1 MKDKRQMSA
10 LYPDGFALVIGGSG
24 GVGSAICRELVNND
38 VPVVLTYNSNRARA
52 EALVEALSGVRAFVS
67 CEQACLQDLATIESA
82 VNRGIAA
89 YSRLHSVFIAT
100 GYDIPQSPI
109 SEVTPDLWQRVM
121 RSDAEGAFNA
131 IHATLPH
138 LRSGGGGSYVHI
150 SSAGLLKYPP
160 LDILSVAPK
169 AAVEELI
176 KGVAKEEGV
185 NNIRANSIA
194 IGVIETGIF
203 LRLKEQGVF
212 DDAWIEGV
220 KTALPLNRFG
230 QPEEVAKMAVF
241 LASNNAAYTTGQL
254 IPVDGGFGV

>member
-1 MKDKRQMSA
+1 MRHNTNA
-10 LYPDGFALVIGGSG
+10 YPEGFALVIGGSG
-24 GVGSAICRELVNND
+24 GVGTAICKELVESQ
-38 VPVVLTYNSNRARA
+38 VPLLLTYNSNQTRA
-52 EALVEALSGVRAFVS
+52 EALVSELQAVS
-67 CEQACLQDLATIESA
+67 TDVACCQVSLQDLNSLKSA
-82 VNRGIAA
+82 LDLGLKA
-89 YSRLHSVFIAT
+89 YGRLHSVFIAT

-109 SEVTPDLWQRVM
+109 SEVTPELWQRVM

-138 LRSGGGGSYVHI
+138 LRTGGGGSYVHI

-176 KGVAKEEGV
+176 KGVAKEEGI

-220 KTALPLNRFG
+220 KSALPLNRFG
-230 QPEEVAKMAVF
+230 QPKEVAKMAVF

>member
-1 MKDKRQMSA
+1 MSHNRNA
-10 LYPDGFALVIGGSG
+10 YPEGFALVIGGSG
-24 GVGSAICRELVNND
+24 GVGSAICRELVESQ
-38 VPVVLTYNSNRARA
+38 VPLLLTYNSNQIRA
-52 EALVEALSGVRAFVS
+52 EALVSELNAVS
-67 CEQACLQDLATIESA
+67 TDLACCQVSLQDLASLEAT
-82 VNRGIAA
+82 VDLGLQTFG
-89 YSRLHSVFIAT
+89 RLHSVFIAT

-109 SEVTPDLWQRVM
+109 SEVTPELWQRVM
-121 RSDAEGAFNA
+121 RSDAEGVFNA

-138 LRSGGGGSYVHI
+138 LRAGGGGSYVHI

-176 KGVAKEEGV
+176 KGVAKEEGI

-203 LRLKEQGVF
+203 LRLKEQGIF

-220 KTALPLNRFG
+220 KSALPLNRFG
-230 QPEEVAKMAVF
+230 RPEEVAKMAVF
-241 LASNNAAYTTGQL
+241 LASKNAAYTTGQL

>member
-1 MKDKRQMSA
+1 MSQNPNA
-10 LYPDGFALVIGGSG
+10 YPEGFALVIGGSG
-24 GVGSAICRELVNND
+24 GIGTAICKELVESQ
-38 VPVVLTYNSNRARA
+38 VPLLLTYNSNQTRAK
-52 EALVEALSGVRAFVS
+52 ALVSELHPVS
-67 CEQACLQDLATIESA
+67 ADVACCQVSLQDLASLE
-82 VNRGIAA
+82 AA
-89 YSRLHSVFIAT
+89 LDLGLKAYGRLHSVFIAT
-100 GYDIPQSPI
+100 GYDIPQSSI
-109 SEVTPDLWQRVM
+109 SEVTPELWQRVM

-138 LRSGGGGSYVHI
+138 LRTGGGGSYVHI

-176 KGVAKEEGV
+176 KGVAKEEGI

-212 DDAWIEGV
+212 DDAWIDGV
-220 KTALPLNRFG
+220 KSALPLNRFG

-241 LASNNAAYTTGQL
+241 LASNHAAYTTGQL

>member
-1 MKDKRQMSA
+1 MSHNPNA
-10 LYPDGFALVIGGSG
+10 YPEGFALVIGGSG
-24 GVGSAICRELVNND
+24 GVGTAICKELVESQ
-38 VPVVLTYNSNRARA
+38 VPLLLTYNSNQTRA
-52 EALVEALSGVRAFVS
+52 EALVTELNAVS
-67 CEQACLQDLATIESA
+67 TDVACCQVSLQDLASLE
-82 VNRGIAA
+82 AA
-89 YSRLHSVFIAT
+89 LNLGLKSYGRLHSVFIAT

-109 SEVTPDLWQRVM
+109 SDLTPELWQRVM

-138 LRSGGGGSYVHI
+138 LRTGGGGSYVHI

-176 KGVAKEEGV
+176 KGVAKEEGI

-220 KTALPLNRFG
+220 KSALPLNRFG

>member
-1 MKDKRQMSA
+1 MSNNSSA
-10 LYPDGFALVIGGSG
+10 YPEGFALVIGGSG
-24 GVGSAICRELVNND
+24 GVGTAICKELVASQI
-38 VPVVLTYNSNRARA
+38 PILLTYNSNQTRA
-52 EALVEALSGVRAFVS
+52 EALVSELRVVNADVACCQVS
-67 CEQACLQDLATIESA
+67 LQDLASLE
-82 VNRGIAA
+82 AA
-89 YSRLHSVFIAT
+89 LDLGLKAYGRLHSVFIAT

-109 SEVTPDLWQRVM
+109 SEVTPELWQRVM

-138 LRSGGGGSYVHI
+138 LRTGGGGSYVHI

-176 KGVAKEEGV
+176 KGVAKEEGI

-203 LRLKEQGVF
+203 LRLKEQGGF

-220 KTALPLNRFG
+220 KNALPLNRFG

>member
-1 MKDKRQMSA
+1 MSHNTHA
-10 LYPDGFALVIGGSG
+10 YPEGFALVIGGSG
-24 GVGSAICRELVNND
+24 GVGTAICKELVESQ
-38 VPVVLTYNSNRARA
+38 VALLLTYKSNQARA
-52 EALVEALSGVRAFVS
+52 EALVSELHAVS
-67 CEQACLQDLATIESA
+67 TDVVCCQVSLQDLASLE
-82 VNRGIAA
+82 AA
-89 YSRLHSVFIAT
+89 LDLGLEAYGRLHSVFIAT

-109 SEVTPDLWQRVM
+109 SEVTPELWQRVM

-138 LRSGGGGSYVHI
+138 LRTGGGGSYVHI

-176 KGVAKEEGV
+176 KGVAKEEGI

-212 DDAWIEGV
+212 DDAWIDGV
-220 KTALPLNRFG
+220 KSALPLNRFG

>member
-1 MKDKRQMSA
+1 MSHNTHA
-10 LYPDGFALVIGGSG
+10 YPEGFALVIGGSG
-24 GVGSAICRELVNND
+24 GVGTAICKELVESK
-38 VPVVLTYNSNRARA
+38 VPLLLTYNSNQTRA
-52 EALVEALSGVRAFVS
+52 EALVSELHAVS
-67 CEQACLQDLATIESA
+67 TDVTCCQVSLQDLTSLE
-82 VNRGIAA
+82 AA
-89 YSRLHSVFIAT
+89 LDMGLKAYGRLHSVFIAT

-109 SEVTPDLWQRVM
+109 SEVKPELWQRVM

-138 LRSGGGGSYVHI
+138 LRTGGGGSYVHI

-176 KGVAKEEGV
+176 KGVAKEEGI

-220 KTALPLNRFG
+220 KSALPLNRFG

>member
-1 MKDKRQMSA
+1 MSTH
-10 LYPDGFALVIGGSG
+10 LQQYPEGFALVIGGSG
-24 GVGSAICRELVNND
+24 GVGTAICKELAESQ
-38 VPVVLTYNSNRARA
+38 VPLVLTYNSNKERA
-52 EALVEALSGVRAFVS
+52 EALVSELSAINDRIACCQVS
-67 CEQACLQDLATIESA
+67 LHDVSSLQASVAQGLETH
-82 VNRGIAA
+82 G
-89 YSRLHSVFIAT
+89 RLHSVFIAT

-109 SEVTPDLWQRVM
+109 SEVTPELWQRVM

-131 IHATLPH
+131 IHVTLPH
-138 LRSGGGGSYVHI
+138 LRAGGGGSYVHI

-176 KGVAKEEGV
+176 KGLAKEEGI

-220 KTALPLNRFG
+220 KSALPLNRFG

-241 LASNNAAYTTGQL
+241 LASNHAAYTTGQL

>member
-1 MKDKRQMSA
+1 MNRNTNA
-10 LYPDGFALVIGGSG
+10 YPEGFALVIGGSG
-24 GVGSAICRELVNND
+24 GVGTAICKELVESQ
-38 VPVVLTYNSNRARA
+38 VPLLFTYNSNQTRA
-52 EALVEALSGVRAFVS
+52 EALVSELHAVS
-67 CEQACLQDLATIESA
+67 TDVACCQVSLQDLASLE
-82 VNRGIAA
+82 AA
-89 YSRLHSVFIAT
+89 LDLGLKAYGRLHSVFIAT

-109 SEVTPDLWQRVM
+109 FEVTPELWQRVM

-138 LRSGGGGSYVHI
+138 LRTGGGGSYVHI

-176 KGVAKEEGV
+176 KGVAKEEGI

-212 DDAWIEGV
+212 DDAWIESV
-220 KTALPLNRFG
+220 KCALPLNRFG

>member
-1 MKDKRQMSA
+1 MNDF
-10 LYPDGFALVIGGSG
+10 YPSGFALVIGGSG
-24 GVGSAICRELVNND
+24 GVGTAICQELVANNI
-38 VPVVLTYNSNRARA
+38 PVLLTYNSNRERA
-52 EALVEALSGVRAFVS
+52 EQLSSELGGSEASVS
-67 CEQACLQDLATIESA
+67 CEQVTLQDITTLNRAISRGLAQY
-82 VNRGIAA
+82 G
-89 YSRLHSVFIAT
+89 RLHSVFIAT
-100 GYDIPQSPI
+100 GYDIPQLPI
-109 SEVTPDLWQRVM
+109 SEVTPELWQRVM

-131 IHATLPH
+131 IHATLTH
-138 LRSGGGGSYVHI
+138 LRDGGGGSYVHI

-176 KGVAKEEGV
+176 KGVAKEEGI

-220 KTALPLNRFG
+220 KSALPLNRFG

>member
-1 MKDKRQMSA
+1 MSHNTHA
-10 LYPDGFALVIGGSG
+10 YPEGFAFVIGGSG
-24 GVGSAICRELVNND
+24 GVGTAICKELVESK
-38 VPVVLTYNSNRARA
+38 VPLLLTYNSNQTQA
-52 EALVEALSGVRAFVS
+52 EALVSELHAVS
-67 CEQACLQDLATIESA
+67 TDVASCQVSLQDLTSLE
-82 VNRGIAA
+82 AA
-89 YSRLHSVFIAT
+89 LDLGLKAYGRLHSVFIAT

-109 SEVTPDLWQRVM
+109 SEVTPELWQRVM

-138 LRSGGGGSYVHI
+138 LRTGGGGSYVHI

-176 KGVAKEEGV
+176 KGVAKEEGI

-220 KTALPLNRFG
+220 KSALPLNRFG

-254 IPVDGGFGV
+254 IPVDGGFGI

>member
-1 MKDKRQMSA
+1 MSHNTNA
-10 LYPDGFALVIGGSG
+10 YPEGFALVIGGSG
-24 GVGSAICRELVNND
+24 GVGTAICKELVASH
-38 VPVVLTYNSNRARA
+38 VPVLLTYNSNQTRA
-52 EALVEALSGVRAFVS
+52 EALVSELQAVS
-67 CEQACLQDLATIESA
+67 TDVACYQVSLQDLASLE
-82 VNRGIAA
+82 AA
-89 YSRLHSVFIAT
+89 LDLGLKAYGRLHSVFIAT

-109 SEVTPDLWQRVM
+109 AEVTPELWQRVM

-131 IHATLPH
+131 IHATLPY
-138 LRSGGGGSYVHI
+138 LRTGGGGSYVHI

-176 KGVAKEEGV
+176 KGVAKEEGI

-220 KTALPLNRFG
+220 KSALPLNRFG

>member
-1 MKDKRQMSA
+1 MNDS
-10 LYPDGFALVIGGSG
+10 YPEGFALVIGGSG
-24 GVGSAICRELVNND
+24 GVGAAICRELVASG
-38 VPVVLTYNSNRARA
+38 VPLVLSYNINKARA
-52 EALVEALSGVRAFVS
+52 ETLVSELSLDSSGVS
-67 CEQACLQDLATIESA
+67 CCRISLRDIDTLTHA
-82 VNRGIAA
+82 VHEGVRRHG
-89 YSRLHSVFIAT
+89 RLHSVFIAT

-109 SEVTPDLWQRVM
+109 AEVTPELWQRVM
-121 RSDAEGAFNA
+121 RSDAEGTFNA
-131 IHATLPH
+131 IYATLPH
-138 LRSGGGGSYVHI
+138 LRAGGGGSYIHI

-176 KGVAKEEGV
+176 KGIAKEEGV

-212 DDAWIEGV
+212 DKAWIEGV
-220 KTALPLNRFG
+220 KSVLPLKRFG
-230 QPEEVAKMAVF
+230 QPEEVAQMAVF
-241 LASNNAAYTTGQL
+241 LASNRAAYTTGQL

>member
-1 MKDKRQMSA
+1 MSQNTNA
-10 LYPDGFALVIGGSG
+10 YPEGFALVIGGSG
-24 GVGSAICRELVNND
+24 GIGTAICKELVESQ
-38 VPVVLTYNSNRARA
+38 VPLLLTYNSNQTRAK
-52 EALVEALSGVRAFVS
+52 ALVSELHPVS
-67 CEQACLQDLATIESA
+67 ADVACCQVSLQDLASLE
-82 VNRGIAA
+82 AA
-89 YSRLHSVFIAT
+89 LDLGLKAYGRLHSVFIAT

-109 SEVTPDLWQRVM
+109 SEVTPELWQRVM

-131 IHATLPH
+131 IYATLPH
-138 LRSGGGGSYVHI
+138 LRTGGGGSYVHI

-176 KGVAKEEGV
+176 KGVAKEEGI

-203 LRLKEQGVF
+203 LRLKEQGIF

-220 KTALPLNRFG
+220 KSALPLNRFG

>member
-1 MKDKRQMSA
+1 M
-10 LYPDGFALVIGGSG
+10 
-24 GVGSAICRELVNND
+24 
-38 VPVVLTYNSNRARA
+38 
-52 EALVEALSGVRAFVS
+52 
-67 CEQACLQDLATIESA
+67 
-82 VNRGIAA
+82 
-89 YSRLHSVFIAT
+89 FIAT

-109 SEVTPDLWQRVM
+109 SDVTPELWQRVM

-138 LRSGGGGSYVHI
+138 LRKGGGGSYVHI

-176 KGVAKEEGV
+176 KGVAKEEGI

-203 LRLKEQGVF
+203 LRLKDQGVF
-212 DDAWIEGV
+212 DEAWIEERQGV
-220 KTALPLNRFG
+220 PF
-230 QPEEVAKMAVF
+230 P
-241 LASNNAAYTTGQL
+241 
-254 IPVDGGFGV
+254 

>member
-1 MKDKRQMSA
+1 MRHNTNA
-10 LYPDGFALVIGGSG
+10 YPEGFALVIGGSG
-24 GVGSAICRELVNND
+24 GVGTAICKELVESQ
-38 VPVVLTYNSNRARA
+38 VPLLLTYNSNQTRA
-52 EALVEALSGVRAFVS
+52 EALVSELQAVS
-67 CEQACLQDLATIESA
+67 TDVACCQVSLQDLASLE
-82 VNRGIAA
+82 AA
-89 YSRLHSVFIAT
+89 LDLGLKAYGRLHSVFIAT

-109 SEVTPDLWQRVM
+109 SEVTPELWQRVM

-138 LRSGGGGSYVHI
+138 LRTGGGGSYVHI
-150 SSAGLLKYPP
+150 SSAGLLKSPP

-176 KGVAKEEGV
+176 KGVAKEEGI

-220 KTALPLNRFG
+220 KSALPLNRFG
-230 QPEEVAKMAVF
+230 QPKEVAKMAVF

>member
-1 MKDKRQMSA
+1 MHDF
-10 LYPDGFALVIGGSG
+10 YPNGFALVIGGSG
-24 GVGSAICRELVNND
+24 GVGTAICRELVANNI
-38 VPVVLTYNSNRARA
+38 PVLLTYNSNQNRA
-52 EALVEALSGVRAFVS
+52 EQIVSELGGSQSCVS
-67 CEQACLQDLATIESA
+67 CERVTLQDLATLRSA
-82 VNRGIAA
+82 VDRGLTQHG
-89 YSRLHSVFIAT
+89 RLHSVFIAT

-109 SEVTPDLWQRVM
+109 SQVTPELWQRVM

-138 LRSGGGGSYVHI
+138 LREGGGGSYVHV

-176 KGVAKEEGV
+176 KGVAKEEGKH
-185 NNIRANSIA
+185 NIRANSIA

-212 DDAWIEGV
+212 DEAWIEGV
-220 KTALPLNRFG
+220 KSALPLNRFG

>member
-1 MKDKRQMSA
+1 MSHNTNG
-10 LYPDGFALVIGGSG
+10 YPEGFALVIGGSG
-24 GVGSAICRELVNND
+24 GVGTAICKELVESQ
-38 VPVVLTYNSNRARA
+38 VPLLLTYNSNQTRA
-52 EALVEALSGVRAFVS
+52 EALVSELCAVS
-67 CEQACLQDLATIESA
+67 TDVACCQVSLQDLASLE
-82 VNRGIAA
+82 AA
-89 YSRLHSVFIAT
+89 LDLGLKAYGRLHSVFIAT

-109 SEVTPDLWQRVM
+109 SEVTPELWQRVM

-138 LRSGGGGSYVHI
+138 LRTGGGGSYVHI

-169 AAVEELI
+169 AAVEELV
-176 KGVAKEEGV
+176 KGVAKEEGI

-212 DDAWIEGV
+212 DDTWIEGV
-220 KTALPLNRFG
+220 KSALPLNRFG
-230 QPEEVAKMAVF
+230 HPEEVAKMAVF

>member
-1 MKDKRQMSA
+1 MND
-10 LYPDGFALVIGGSG
+10 LYPSGFALVIGGSG
-24 GVGSAICRELVNND
+24 GVGTAICQELVANNI
-38 VPVVLTYNSNRARA
+38 PVLLTYNSNRERA
-52 EALVEALSGVRAFVS
+52 EQLSSELGGSQASVS
-67 CEQACLQDLATIESA
+67 CEQVTLQDLSTL
-82 VNRGIAA
+82 NRAISRGLAQ
-89 YSRLHSVFIAT
+89 YGRLHSVFIAT

-109 SEVTPDLWQRVM
+109 SEVTPELWQRVM

-131 IHATLPH
+131 IYATLPH
-138 LRSGGGGSYVHI
+138 LRDGGGGSYVHI

-176 KGVAKEEGV
+176 KGVAKEEGI

-220 KTALPLNRFG
+220 KSALPLNRFG

-241 LASNNAAYTTGQL
+241 LASENAAYTTGQL

>member
-1 MKDKRQMSA
+1 MNDS
-10 LYPDGFALVIGGSG
+10 YPEGFALVIGGSG
-24 GVGSAICRELVNND
+24 GVGEAICRELVASG
-38 VPVVLTYNSNRARA
+38 VPLMLSYNSNQARA
-52 EALVEALSGVRAFVS
+52 EALVSEFGCDGSGVS
-67 CEQACLQDLATIESA
+67 CCRISLQEIDTLKAA
-82 VNRGIAA
+82 VDEGLKHHG
-89 YSRLHSVFIAT
+89 RLHSVFIAT

-109 SEVTPDLWQRVM
+109 SEVTPELWQRVM

-131 IHATLPH
+131 IYTTLPH
-138 LRSGGGGSYVHI
+138 LRAGGGGSYLHI

-185 NNIRANSIA
+185 NGIRANSIA

-212 DDAWIEGV
+212 DDAWIDTV
-220 KTALPLNRFG
+220 KNALPLQRFG

-241 LASNNAAYTTGQL
+241 LASNHAAYTTGQL

>member
-1 MKDKRQMSA
+1 MSHNTHA
-10 LYPDGFALVIGGSG
+10 YPEGFAFVIGGSG
-24 GVGSAICRELVNND
+24 GVGTAICKELVESK
-38 VPVVLTYNSNRARA
+38 VPLLLTYNSNQTRA
-52 EALVEALSGVRAFVS
+52 EALASELHAVS
-67 CEQACLQDLATIESA
+67 TDVACCQVSLQDLTSLE
-82 VNRGIAA
+82 AA
-89 YSRLHSVFIAT
+89 LDLGLKAYGRLHSVFIAT

-109 SEVTPDLWQRVM
+109 SEVTPELWQRVM

-138 LRSGGGGSYVHI
+138 LRTGGGGSYVHI

-176 KGVAKEEGV
+176 KGVAKEEGI

-220 KTALPLNRFG
+220 KSALPLNRFG
-230 QPEEVAKMAVF
+230 QPDEVAKMAVF

>member
-1 MKDKRQMSA
+1 MHDF
-10 LYPDGFALVIGGSG
+10 YPNGFALVIGGSG
-24 GVGSAICRELVNND
+24 GVGTAVCRELVANN
-38 VPVVLTYNSNRARA
+38 VPVLLTYNSNQNRA
-52 EALVEALSGVRAFVS
+52 EQIVSELGGSQSCVS
-67 CEQACLQDLATIESA
+67 CERVTLQDLATLRSA
-82 VNRGIAA
+82 VDRGLAQ
-89 YSRLHSVFIAT
+89 YGRLHSVFIAT

-109 SEVTPDLWQRVM
+109 SEVTPELWQRVM

-138 LRSGGGGSYVHI
+138 LREGGGGSYVHV

-176 KGVAKEEGV
+176 KGVAKEEGKH
-185 NNIRANSIA
+185 NIRANSIA

-212 DDAWIEGV
+212 DEAWIEGV
-220 KTALPLNRFG
+220 KSALPLNRFG

>member
-1 MKDKRQMSA
+1 MRHNTNA
-10 LYPDGFALVIGGSG
+10 YPEGFALVIGGSG
-24 GVGSAICRELVNND
+24 GVGTAICKELVESQ
-38 VPVVLTYNSNRARA
+38 VPLLLTYNSNQTRA
-52 EALVEALSGVRAFVS
+52 EALVSELQAVS
-67 CEQACLQDLATIESA
+67 TDVACCQVSLQDLASLE
-82 VNRGIAA
+82 AA
-89 YSRLHSVFIAT
+89 LDLGLKAYGRLHSVFIAT

-109 SEVTPDLWQRVM
+109 SEVTPELWQRVM

-138 LRSGGGGSYVHI
+138 LRTGGGGSYVHI

-176 KGVAKEEGV
+176 KGVAKEEGI

-220 KTALPLNRFG
+220 KSALPLNRFG
-230 QPEEVAKMAVF
+230 QPKEVAKMAVF
-241 LASNNAAYTTGQL
+241 LASNNAAYTTGRL

>member
-1 MKDKRQMSA
+1 MSHDTNA
-10 LYPDGFALVIGGSG
+10 YPEGFALVIGGSG
-24 GVGSAICRELVNND
+24 GVGTAICKELVESQ
-38 VPVVLTYNSNRARA
+38 VPLLLTYNSNQTRA
-52 EALVEALSGVRAFVS
+52 EALVSELNAVSTDVACCQVSLQNLASLEAAL
-67 CEQACLQDLATIESA
+67 DL
-82 VNRGIAA
+82 GLKA
-89 YSRLHSVFIAT
+89 YGRLHSVFIAT

-109 SEVTPDLWQRVM
+109 SEVTPELWQRVM

-138 LRSGGGGSYVHI
+138 LRTGGGGSYVHI

-176 KGVAKEEGV
+176 KGVAKEEGI

-220 KTALPLNRFG
+220 KNALPLNRFG

>member
-1 MKDKRQMSA
+1 MSHNPNA
-10 LYPDGFALVIGGSG
+10 YPEGFALVIGGSG
-24 GVGSAICRELVNND
+24 GVGTAICKELVD
-38 VPVVLTYNSNRARA
+38 SQVPLLLTYNSNQTRA
-52 EALVEALSGVRAFVS
+52 EALVSELHAVS
-67 CEQACLQDLATIESA
+67 ANVACCQVSLQDLASLEA
-82 VNRGIAA
+82 ALDLGIKA
-89 YSRLHSVFIAT
+89 YGRLHSVFIAT

-109 SEVTPDLWQRVM
+109 SEVTPELWQRVM
-121 RSDAEGAFNA
+121 RTDAEGAFHA

-138 LRSGGGGSYVHI
+138 LRAGGGGSYVHI

-220 KTALPLNRFG
+220 KSALPLNRFG